1 MLGIAILVFREVLEA
16 ALVVSVVFA
25 ATRGVPGRER
35 WIGAGIAA
43 GVLGAV
49 AVALSAG
56 VIADAAAGMGQE
68 LFNATVLFAAV
79 VMIAWHAIW
88 MATHGRELARQLQAL
103 GSEVTVGHRPLTALL
118 LVVALAVLREGS
130 EVVLFLFAQAAGGS
144 GWVDIAVGIALGI
157 SGGFATGLALY
168 FGLLRIPVRYFFTA
182 TNWLLLLLAAGMAS
196 QAARFLVQADLLPSL
211 GPRLWD
217 SSALLSDRSLLGQT
231 LHALIGYDAR
241 PAGVQVLFYVVT
253 GALIIIGMRLW
264 GRPAR
269 QVPPGA
275 LKRERRA
282 FWRAAPPRSETATRE
297 FRIR

>member
-25 ATRGVPGRER
+25 ATRGVPLRER

-43 GVLGAV
+43 GVIGSV

-79 VMIAWHAIW
+79 AMIAWHAIW
-88 MATHGRELARQLQAL
+88 MATHGRQLALQLQAL
-103 GSEVTVGHRPLTALL
+103 GSEVSVGHRPLVALL

-130 EVVLFLFAQAAGGS
+130 EVVLFLFAQVAGGS
-144 GWVDIAVGIALGI
+144 DWADITGGIALGVA
-157 SGGFATGLALY
+157 GGFATGLALY
-168 FGLLRIPVRYFFTA
+168 LGLLRIPVRHFFTA

-196 QAARFLVQADLLPSL
+196 QGARFLVQADLLPAL
-211 GPRLWD
+211 GSRLWD
-217 SSALLSDRSLLGQT
+217 TSALLSDGSLLGQT

-241 PAGVQVLFYVVT
+241 PAGIQVLFYVVT
-253 GALIIIGMRLW
+253 GTLIVIGMRLW
-264 GRPAR
+264 GKPRR
-269 QVPPGA
+269 RMPGA
-275 LKRERRA
+275 H
-282 FWRAAPPRSETATRE
+282 
-297 FRIR
+297 

>member
-1 MLGIAILVFREVLEA
+1 VLAIAILVFREVLEA

-25 ATRGVPGRER
+25 ATRGVPGREH
-35 WIGAGIAA
+35 WIGSGIAA
-43 GVLGAV
+43 GVLGSV

-68 LFNATVLFAAV
+68 LFNAVVLFAAV

-88 MATHGRELARQLQAL
+88 MATHGRQLSLQLQAL
-103 GSEVTVGHRPLTALL
+103 GSEVSVGHRPLVALL

-130 EVVLFLFAQAAGGS
+130 EVVLFLFAQVAGGS
-144 GWVDIAVGIALGI
+144 GWVDIASGIALGVA
-157 SGGFATGLALY
+157 GGCAIGFALY
-168 FGLLRIPVRYFFTA
+168 FGLLRIPIRHFFTA

-196 QAARFLVQADLLPSL
+196 QGARFLVQADLLPSL

-217 SSALLSDRSLLGQT
+217 TSMVLSDRSLLGQT

-253 GALIIIGMRLW
+253 GALIVIGMRLW
-264 GRPAR
+264 GKPRR
-269 QVPPGA
+269 RVPGA
-275 LKRERRA
+275 H
-282 FWRAAPPRSETATRE
+282 
-297 FRIR
+297 

>member
-1 MLGIAILVFREVLEA
+1 MLAIAILVFREVLEA

-35 WIGAGIAA
+35 WIGSGIAA
-43 GVLGAV
+43 GVFGSV

-68 LFNATVLFAAV
+68 LFNAVVLFAAV

-88 MATHGRELARQLQAL
+88 MATHGRQLSLQLQAL
-103 GSEVTVGHRPLTALL
+103 GSEVSVGHRPLVALL

-130 EVVLFLFAQAAGGS
+130 EVVLFLFAQVAGGS
-144 GWVDIAVGIALGI
+144 GWVDIASGIALGI
-157 SGGFATGLALY
+157 AGGCATGLALY
-168 FGLLRIPVRYFFTA
+168 FGLLRIPIRHFFTA

-196 QAARFLVQADLLPSL
+196 QGARFLVQADLLPSL

-217 SSALLSDRSLLGQT
+217 TSMVLSDRSLLGQT

-253 GALIIIGMRLW
+253 GALIVIGMRLW
-264 GRPAR
+264 GKPRTRLPAAHL
-269 QVPPGA
+269 PGA
-275 LKRERRA
+275 R
-282 FWRAAPPRSETATRE
+282 
-297 FRIR
+297 